1 MGQYI
6 STQPCATGLHRS
18 VCTTFVLGDENGH
31 SYSNKK
37 GFKVGTRG
45 RNPRNVEC
53 RSLPEGS
60 S

>member
-1 MGQYI
+1 MGQDI
-6 STQPCATGLHRS
+6 STCATGLRRS
-18 VCTTFVLGDENGH
+18 VCTTFVQGDENGH

-37 GFKVGTRG
+37 GFKVGTRRG
-45 RNPRNVEC
+45 RNLRNVEG